1 MPKLA
6 THIVRIL
13 AVPVLL
19 AGVAAWAAPAA
30 PAAARARSQHV
41 AASVPFTGYFNGVA
55 ATSATNAWAVGVAAS
70 AYGDPHIEHWNGTAW
85 KWMPAPG
92 LYSDGDL
99 TGVAATSA
107 SNAWA
112 VGFAGNLT
120 LIARWNGTTWKQVPS
135 PSPGPGENALYGV
148 AATSA
153 SNAWA
158 VGTTVNARGTL
169 LTFIL
174 RWNGT
179 TWTRVPSPSPG
190 PFNNLLYGV
199 AATTA
204 SNAWAAGWTETAA
217 GHVTTLIEHW
227 NGTTWTRVPSP
238 NPGSEG
244 STLYGVAATSA
255 SNAWAVGTTSDGING
270 EKTLTLQ
277 WNGTTWTTVPSP
289 NGPLLINGLSGVAAT
304 SATDAWAIGGNGGN
318 GESNTLILHWN
329 GITWKTVPSPSPGN
343 DAAINSVTATS
354 TSNAWAV
361 GTFNLQG
368 DVWILRWNGTAWK
381 AVPSAPAPP

>member
-1 MPKLA
+1 
-6 THIVRIL
+6 
-13 AVPVLL
+13 
-19 AGVAAWAAPAA
+19 
-30 PAAARARSQHV
+30 
-41 AASVPFTGYFNGVA
+41 
-55 ATSATNAWAVGVAAS
+55 
-70 AYGDPHIEHWNGTAW
+70 
-85 KWMPAPG
+85 
-92 LYSDGDL
+92 
-99 TGVAATSA
+99 
-107 SNAWA
+107 
-112 VGFAGNLT
+112 
-120 LIARWNGTTWKQVPS
+120 
-135 PSPGPGENALYGV
+135 V

-179 TWTRVPSPSPG
+179 TWTRVPSP
-190 PFNNLLYGV
+190 
-199 AATTA
+199 
-204 SNAWAAGWTETAA
+204 
-217 GHVTTLIEHW
+217 
-227 NGTTWTRVPSP
+227 

-255 SNAWAVGTTSDGING
+255 RNAWAVGTTSDGING